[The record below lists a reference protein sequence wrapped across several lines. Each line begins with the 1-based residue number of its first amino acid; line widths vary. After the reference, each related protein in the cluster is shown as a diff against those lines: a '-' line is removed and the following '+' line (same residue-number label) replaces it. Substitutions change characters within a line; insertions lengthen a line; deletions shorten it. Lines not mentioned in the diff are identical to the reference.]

1 MPRKPSLIVKKLIK
15 KGPQNYNVACS
26 IMNKKGPII
35 VIEDDLDD
43 QMLLDHVFKKIE
55 IENQVIYF
63 ADPEEALNYLYSS
76 LEQPFLILS
85 DINMPKLNGMEL
97 KEKIQENEALRAKCI
112 PYLFFTTTAEQ
123 KMVINAY
130 SKSAQ
135 GFFVKPADFGHLQRI
150 IQIIIDYWKECH
162 SPDVVA

>member
-1 MPRKPSLIVKKLIK
+1 
-15 KGPQNYNVACS
+15 
-26 IMNKKGPII
+26 MNKKGPII

-43 QMLLDHVFKKIE
+43 QMLLDLVFKKIE

-63 ADPEEALNYLYSS
+63 ADPEEALLYLHS
-76 LEQPFLILS
+76 LNDQPFLILS

-97 KEKIQENEALRAKCI
+97 KEKIYENEALQTKCI
-112 PYLFFTTTAEQ
+112 PYLFFTTSAEQ

-135 GFFVKPADFGHLQRI
+135 GFFVKPADFDHLHRLIQTI
-150 IQIIIDYWKECH
+150 INYWKECH
-162 SPDVVA
+162 SPEVVA